1 MWVSIFYVLT
11 AVASGIFALAS
22 LHSALSARAERES
35 LARRL
40 RLVESRMQSAEDS
53 ISECTDILQKMA
65 NSQKM
70 QRVRMATTHAAGKV
84 GSSGEPDVRTD
95 PEAWRAWQNSKLKT
109 GVVN

>member
-11 AVASGIFALAS
+11 AIASGIFALAS

-35 LARRL
+35 LGRRL
-40 RLVESRMQSAEDS
+40 RSVESRTQSTEES
-53 ISECTDILQKMA
+53 LQELTEVVQKMA

-70 QRVRMATTHAAGKV
+70 QRVRSATTHAAKV
-84 GSSGEPDVRTD
+84 GSSGEPDVRSD
-95 PEAWRAWQNSKLKT
+95 PEAWRAWQNKQLKT